1 MSDKN
6 NTLNK
11 LYLNYGK
18 QIKRDCVQNLLKV
31 ILVPV
36 LPLLPGVC
44 VCVCVCVYE
53 IQGKCQPKF
62 MLNAYY
68 FVSCE

>member
-1 MSDKN
+1 ME
-6 NTLNK
+6 NK
-11 LYLNYGK
+11 SRGIVSKISLKLFWFLFCHFYLG
-18 QIKRDCVQNLLKV
+18 
-31 ILVPV
+31 
-36 LPLLPGVC
+36 C